1 MMLGSK
7 VGMTQIFDDTG
18 SRVPVT
24 VLSAGPCYVTQL
36 LNDYSAVQLGYSQMS
51 EKAVSH
57 SKKKYFEKLQISP
70 LKYLKEFRVPSI
82 ATYEVGQLITV
93 EQFQVGQTVQVT
105 SKSIG
110 KGFAGTIKRH
120 HFGRGPMAHGSKNH
134 RAPGSIG
141 ASATPARVFP
151 GKKMPGRLGGKTV
164 TIKNLTIV
172 DIDTENNLLVV
183 KGSVPG
189 KRGNL
194 VKIA

>member
-36 LNDYSAVQLGYSQMS
+36 LNDYSAVQLGYSQMP

-70 LKYLKEFRVPSI
+70 LKYLKEFRVSSI
-82 ATYEVGQLITV
+82 GTYEVGQLITV

-164 TIKNLTIV
+164 TIRNLTIV

>member
-36 LNDYSAVQLGYSQMS
+36 LNDYSAVQLGYSQMP

-57 SKKKYFEKLQISP
+57 SKKKYFEKLQIAP
-70 LKYLKEFRVPSI
+70 LKYLKEFRVSSI
-82 ATYEVGQLITV
+82 GTYEVGQLITV

>member
-7 VGMTQIFDDTG
+7 VGMTQIFDDSG
-18 SRVPVT
+18 FRVPVT

-36 LNDYSAVQLGYSQMS
+36 LKNYNSVQIGYSIIP
-51 EKAVSH
+51 EKSLSH
-57 SKKKYFEKLQISP
+57 SKKKYFERLNISP
-70 LKYLKEFRVPSI
+70 LKYLKEFSVSSVTDY
-82 ATYEVGQLITV
+82 AVGQLITL
-93 EQFQVGQTVQVT
+93 EQYQIGQMVQVT

-110 KGFAGTIKRH
+110 KGFAGTIKKY

-151 GKKMPGRLGGKTV
+151 GKQMPGRLGNKTV

-172 DIDTENNLLVV
+172 DIDKENNLLVV

>member
-7 VGMTQIFDDTG
+7 VGMTQIFDG
-18 SRVPVT
+18 NGLRVPVT

-36 LNDYSAVQLGYSQMS
+36 LKDYKSVQIGYSKIT
-51 EKAVSH
+51 EKALSH
-57 SKKKYFEKLQISP
+57 SKKKYFQKLNISP
-70 LKYLKEFRVPSI
+70 MKYLKEFRVTSI
-82 ATYEVGQLITV
+82 DEYQVGQLVTL
-93 EQFQVGQTVQVT
+93 EQYQVGQMIQVT

-110 KGFAGTIKRH
+110 KGFAGTIKKH

-151 GKKMPGRLGGKTV
+151 GKKMPGRLGNKTV
-164 TIKNLTIV
+164 TIKNLIIV
-172 DIDTENNLLVV
+172 DIDTQNNLLVV

>member
-7 VGMTQIFDDTG
+7 VGMTQIFDDSG
-18 SRVPVT
+18 SRIPVT

-36 LNDYSAVQLGYSQMS
+36 LNSYNAIQLGYSEIPDKS
-51 EKAVSH
+51 LSY
-57 SKKKYFEKLQISP
+57 SKKKYFEKLQVSP
-70 LKYLKEFRVPSI
+70 LKYLKEFRVSSMED
-82 ATYEVGQLITV
+82 YEVGQLVTV
-93 EQFQVGQTVQVT
+93 EQFQVGQMVQVT

>member
-1 MMLGSK
+1 M
-7 VGMTQIFDDTG
+7 
-18 SRVPVT
+18 P
-24 VLSAGPCYVTQL
+24 
-36 LNDYSAVQLGYSQMS
+36 

-82 ATYEVGQLITV
+82 GTYEVGQLITV

-120 HFGRGPMAHGSKNH
+120 NFGRGPMAHGSKNH

>member
-7 VGMTQIFDDTG
+7 LGMTQIFDDTG

-36 LNDYSAVQLGYSQMS
+36 LKDYSAIQIGFKQIPTKSL
-51 EKAVSH
+51 SH
-57 SKKKYFEKLQISP
+57 SKKKYFEKLQVAP
-70 LKYLKEFRVPSI
+70 LKYLREFRVPS
-82 ATYEVGQLITV
+82 TESFEVGQEINLG
-93 EQFQVGQTVQVT
+93 QFEVGQTVQVT
-105 SKSIG
+105 SQSIG

-141 ASATPARVFP
+141 ACATPGRVFP

-164 TIKNLTIV
+164 TIRNLKIV
-172 DIDTENNLLVV
+172 DIDTENNLLVL

>member
-7 VGMTQIFDDTG
+7 LGMTQIFDDSG

-36 LNDYSAVQLGYSQMS
+36 LKDYNAVQIGYKDIPENSL
-51 EKAVSH
+51 KH
-57 SKKKYFEKLQISP
+57 SKKKYFEKLQVTP
-70 LKYLKEFRVPSI
+70 LKHLKEFRVTSLDDFK
-82 ATYEVGQLITV
+82 VGQEINLG
-93 EQFQVGQTVQVT
+93 QFEIGQKVQVT

-120 HFGRGPMAHGSKNH
+120 HFTRGPMTHGSKNH

-141 ASATPARVFP
+141 ACATPGRVFG

-164 TIKNLTIV
+164 TIKNLQII
-172 DIDTENNLLVV
+172 DIDQDNNLLVL

-194 VKIA
+194 VKIS

>member
-7 VGMTQIFDDTG
+7 VGMTQIFDG
-18 SRVPVT
+18 NGLRVPVT

-36 LNDYSAVQLGYSQMS
+36 LKDYKAVQIGYS
-51 EKAVSH
+51 EITGKALSH
-57 SKKKYFEKLQISP
+57 LKKKYFQKLNISP
-70 LKYLKEFRVPSI
+70 MKYLKEFRVASVDE
-82 ATYEVGQLITV
+82 YQVGQLVTL
-93 EQFQVGQTVQVT
+93 EQYQVGQSVQVT

-110 KGFAGTIKRH
+110 KGFAGTIKRY

-151 GKKMPGRLGGKTV
+151 GKKMPGRLGNKTV

>member
-7 VGMTQIFDDTG
+7 LGMTQIFDDSG

-24 VLSAGPCYVTQL
+24 VLSAGPCFVTQL
-36 LNDYSAVQLGYSQMS
+36 LDDYNAVQLGYKEIPQNSL
-51 EKAVSH
+51 KH
-57 SKKKYFEKLQISP
+57 SKKKYFEKLQVTP
-70 LKYLKEFRVPSI
+70 LKHLKEFRVASLDGF
-82 ATYEVGQLITV
+82 EVGQEINLD
-93 EQFQVGQTVQVT
+93 QFEVGQTVQVT

-120 HFGRGPMAHGSKNH
+120 HFSRGPMAHGSKNH

-141 ASATPARVFP
+141 ACATPGRVFP

-164 TIKNLTIV
+164 TIRNLKIV
-172 DIDTENNLLVV
+172 DIDTDNNLLVV

-194 VKIA
+194 VKIV

>member
-1 MMLGSK
+1 MLGSK
-7 VGMTQIFDDTG
+7 LGMTQIFDDNG

-36 LNDYSAVQLGYSQMS
+36 LTDYNAVQLGYS
-51 EKAVSH
+51 EIPNKALNYSR
-57 SKKKYFEKLQISP
+57 KKYFEKLQISP
-70 LKYLKEFRVPSI
+70 LKYLKEFRVPST
-82 ATYEVGQLITV
+82 ADYAVGQLVTV
-93 EQFQVGQTVQVT
+93 EQFQVGQAVQVT

-141 ASATPARVFP
+141 ASATPGRVFP
-151 GKKMPGRLGGKTV
+151 GKKMPGRLGGNTV
-164 TIKNLTIV
+164 TIKNLIIV

-189 KRGNL
+189 KKGNL

>member
-7 VGMTQIFDDTG
+7 LGMTQIFDDTG

-24 VLSAGPCYVTQL
+24 VLSAGPCHVTQL
-36 LNDYSAVQLGYSQMS
+36 LKDYSAVQLGYKEIP
-51 EKAVSH
+51 EKALSH
-57 SKKKYFEKLQISP
+57 SKKKYFEKLQVTP
-70 LKYLKEFRVPSI
+70 LKYLKEFRVTS
-82 ATYEVGQLITV
+82 TEEYEVGQLITV
-93 EQFQVGQTVQVT
+93 EQFEIGQTVQVT

-141 ASATPARVFP
+141 ACATPGRVFP
-151 GKKMPGRLGGKTV
+151 GKKMPGRLGGNTV
-164 TIKNLTIV
+164 TIKNLQVV
-172 DIDTENNLLVV
+172 DIDIENNLLVL

>member
-7 VGMTQIFDDTG
+7 VGMTQIFDDCG

-36 LNDYSAVQLGYSQMS
+36 LKDYNAVQLGYS
-51 EKAVSH
+51 EIPDKALSH

-70 LKYLKEFRVPSI
+70 LKYLKEFRVSSI
-82 ATYEVGQLITV
+82 DEYKVGQMVTL
-93 EQFQVGQTVQVT
+93 EQFQVGQIVQVT

-110 KGFAGTIKRH
+110 KGFAGTIKRY

-172 DIDTENNLLVV
+172 DIDTENNLLIV

>member
-7 VGMTQIFDDTG
+7 VGMTQIFDDRG

-36 LNDYSAVQLGYSQMS
+36 LKDYNAVQIGYS
-51 EKAVSH
+51 EIPDKALSH

-70 LKYLKEFRVPSI
+70 LKYLKEFPVSSI
-82 ATYEVGQLITV
+82 DEYAVGQMVTV
-93 EQFQVGQTVQVT
+93 EQFQVGQIIQVT

-110 KGFAGTIKRH
+110 KGFAGTIKRY

-151 GKKMPGRLGGKTV
+151 GKKMPGRLGGKNV

>member
-7 VGMTQIFDDTG
+7 VGMTQIFDDSG
-18 SRVPVT
+18 LRVPVT

-36 LNDYSAVQLGYSQMS
+36 LKDYNSVQIGYLKIA
-51 EKAVSH
+51 EKSLSH
-57 SKKKYFEKLQISP
+57 SKKKYFEKLNISP
-70 LKYLKEFRVPSI
+70 LKYLKEFPVSSI
-82 ATYEVGQLITV
+82 NEYAVGQLVTLDQYQI
-93 EQFQVGQTVQVT
+93 GQMVQVT
-105 SKSIG
+105 SRSIG
-110 KGFAGTIKRH
+110 KGFAGTIKRY

-151 GKKMPGRLGGKTV
+151 GKKMPGRLGNKTV

-172 DIDTENNLLVV
+172 DIDAENNLLVV

>member
-36 LNDYSAVQLGYSQMS
+36 LNDYNAVQLGYSQMP

-70 LKYLKEFRVPSI
+70 LKYLKEFRVPSTG
-82 ATYEVGQLITV
+82 TYEVGQLITV

>member
-7 VGMTQIFDDTG
+7 VGMTQIFGDDG

-36 LNDYSAVQLGYSQMS
+36 LKNYNALQLGYKEIPQKVLSY
-51 EKAVSH
+51 
-57 SKKKYFEKLQISP
+57 SKKKYFEKLQLSP
-70 LKYLKEFRVPSI
+70 LKYLKEFRVSSI
-82 ATYEVGQLITV
+82 DSYKVGQLITV

-110 KGFAGTIKRH
+110 KGFAGTVKRY

-141 ASATPARVFP
+141 SNATPARVFP
-151 GKKMPGRLGGKTV
+151 GKKMPGHLGANTV
-164 TIKNLTIV
+164 TIKNLKIV
-172 DIDTENNLLVV
+172 DIDTENNLLIL

-194 VKIA
+194 VKIT